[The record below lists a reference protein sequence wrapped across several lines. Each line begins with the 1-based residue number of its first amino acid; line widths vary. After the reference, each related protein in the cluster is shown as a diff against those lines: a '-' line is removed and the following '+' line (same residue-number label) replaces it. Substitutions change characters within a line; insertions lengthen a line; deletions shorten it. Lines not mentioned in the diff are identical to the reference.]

1 MQITRLK
8 VDGTAARTA
17 VERSRNAQLTYGPV
31 GISLGEQPVPSGYRH
46 TQTEEVIGK
55 GREAFNK
62 AGYALMHWD
71 IHREAGFQVQPQHDS
86 VRAGERVGLVMPVAP
101 FTGVTAICKVVQVVA
116 EGDTIGFVY
125 GTLPGH
131 PMMGEESFVL
141 SHRPDDS
148 VVLRVTAVSKPDAW
162 FVKLAGPLAKGKQA
176 KATRKY
182 LAAAKAIANAPAK
195 QYS

>member
-17 VERSRNAQLTYGPV
+17 VERSRNAQLTYAPV
-31 GISLGEQPVPSGYRH
+31 GMSLGERDVPNGFHR
-46 TQTEEVIGK
+46 TQTEEVIGQ
-55 GREAFNK
+55 GREAFTK
-62 AGYALMHWD
+62 VGYALMHWD
-71 IHREAGFQVQPQHDS
+71 IHREAGFQVQPQHNQ
-86 VRAGERVGLVMPVAP
+86 VRTNERVGLVLPVAP

-116 EGDTIGFVY
+116 EGDTIGFAY

-131 PMMGEESFVL
+131 PMRGEESFVL

-148 VVLRVTAVSKPDAW
+148 VVMTVTAVSKPDAW
-162 FVKLAGPLAKGKQA
+162 FIKLAGPLAKGKQS
-176 KATRKY
+176 KTTRKY
-182 LAAAKAIANAPAK
+182 LAAAKAIAAAPAK